1 MVRLLVTYMEAV
13 APAANAPLAPPAPDV
28 VVTRERL
35 DAKAYLTLYTA
46 VGTSLQWDLRLR
58 MPRAELEAHLAKPST
73 IIFVLRLGGQ
83 AVGLCEFDCTGEAEV
98 ELVYFGLV
106 PEVQGRRL
114 GPYLLDFALRQAW
127 AAHSPR
133 RVWLHTDTND
143 HPKAQEVY
151 RRAGFTVFDRR
162 YETFAD

>member
-1 MVRLLVTYMEAV
+1 MVELLVTYMEAV
-13 APAANAPLAPPAPDV
+13 SPAANAPVAPPVQDV

-35 DAKAYLTLYTA
+35 DAKAYLKLYTA

-114 GPYLLDFALRQAW
+114 GPYLLDWSLRRIW
-127 AAHSPR
+127 TR
-133 RVWLHTDTND
+133 ETVRIWLHTDTND
-143 HPKAQEVY
+143 HPKAQDVY